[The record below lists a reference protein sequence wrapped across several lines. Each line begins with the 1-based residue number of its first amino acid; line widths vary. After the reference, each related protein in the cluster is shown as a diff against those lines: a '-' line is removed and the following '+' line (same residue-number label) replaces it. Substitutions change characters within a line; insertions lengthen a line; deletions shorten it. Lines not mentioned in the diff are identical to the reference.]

1 MPSQKY
7 ITIRVLRDDLARI
20 RRALNSHEF
29 LGGTSAI
36 RWFNWLSYM
45 TGSEILAAAKTGRP
59 PEDGRGSGADRRW
72 THDASY
78 LLSDEDEAEA
88 KRLDVEDQE

>member
-45 TGSEILAAAKTGRP
+45 TGSEILAAAKTAGPRKTVEVQEQIDAGR
-59 PEDGRGSGADRRW
+59 
-72 THDASY
+72 DASY